1 MNYYMK
7 ASANSITEADLNI
20 AFLHHY
26 GLGTSVDFD
35 KSFKYFTKAV
45 KHNFPQAQ
53 YHLGLLYKNGQSV
66 EKNLEKANSW
76 FEKAALQNLDEA
88 KLMTA
93 ALALRE
99 PKDVDLYLAN

>member
-1 MNYYMK
+1 MNHYMK
-7 ASANSITEADLNI
+7 ACKSIPEADLNI

-26 GLGTSVDFD
+26 GLGTSVNHV
-35 KSFKYFTKAV
+35 KSFEYFTKAA

-53 YHLGLLYKNGQSV
+53 YHLGLIYQNGQPV
-66 EKNLEKANSW
+66 KKDLEQANYW
-76 FEKAALQNLDEA
+76 FEKAAEQNLDEA

-99 PKDVDLYLAN
+99 PNDIDLYIVN